1 MLESTAKQYRSAIE
15 TAVQSLNDEIAL
27 TVKALYPTWENLIG
41 TSLETGTK
49 FYYDGE
55 LYKVLQQHIAQE
67 QWRPG
72 AGTESLYTR
81 IDEAHAGTLQD
92 PIPYSGNMALE
103 SGKYY
108 SQNGVVYLCNRDTG
122 IPVYNS
128 LSDLVGL
135 YVSVVS

>member
-15 TAVQSLNDEIAL
+15 TAVQSLNDKIAL
-27 TVKALYPTWENLIG
+27 TAKTLYPTWENLIG

-49 FYYDGE
+49 FYYGGE

-72 AGTESLYTR
+72 VGTESLYTR
-81 IDEAHAGTLQD
+81 IDETNAGTLEN
-92 PIPYSGNMALE
+92 PIPYDGNMALE

-108 SQNGVVYLCNRDTG
+108 SQDGVTYYCTRDTG
-122 IPVYNS
+122 NPVYHP
-128 LSDLVGL
+128 LSALVGL
-135 YVSVVS
+135 YVSEV